1 MVSQSKPNPDDRRD
15 NVKKI
20 QDHIDN
26 TVQNIEF
33 AEDMMRATDNEKTK
47 HELKE
52 KNKRREDAL
61 DGMREEIR
69 DEAKD
74 RKEEIN
80 SLFFPSRHSIL
91 KPKGGVFMDISS
103 IVSSSVSANQ
113 SRLKQSVDVA
123 VIKKAMDVQE
133 AQAANLIQALKE
145 SAPSFG
151 HLLDIKV

>member
-74 RKEEIN
+74 RKRGN
-80 SLFFPSRHSIL
+80 
-91 KPKGGVFMDISS
+91 K
-103 IVSSSVSANQ
+103 
-113 SRLKQSVDVA
+113 
-123 VIKKAMDVQE
+123 
-133 AQAANLIQALKE
+133 
-145 SAPSFG
+145 
-151 HLLDIKV
+151 

>member
-1 MVSQSKPNPDDRRD
+1 
-15 NVKKI
+15 
-20 QDHIDN
+20 
-26 TVQNIEF
+26 
-33 AEDMMRATDNEKTK
+33 
-47 HELKE
+47 
-52 KNKRREDAL
+52 
-61 DGMREEIR
+61 
-69 DEAKD
+69 
-74 RKEEIN
+74 
-80 SLFFPSRHSIL
+80 
-91 KPKGGVFMDISS
+91 MDISS